1 MSSID
6 SDQLWSSSLYQFVNF
21 LTIATATFLSSIT
34 ALRTTAPS
42 LISLLFLPIYY
53 TSSALPPV
61 LTKAH
66 LSYHAPMWS
75 THKWTD
81 LTKSKMLDMHWLTQH
96 IMVIVWAKACSYHSY
111 ISIYCLYL
119 PGKKNWVH
127 CLTLGGAV
135 LGVSRSDRKDD
146 FFSRHCSR
154 HPKRG
159 GIDIG
164 WMGFQCDIKS
174 YPNS

>member
-1 MSSID
+1 MTALQIIILYTKPLFRITSHHIIVLHHIIVSSID
-6 SDQLWSSSLYQFVNF
+6 SWWAASTVTSCGHLLYTN
-21 LTIATATFLSSIT
+21 SSIF
-34 ALRTTAPS
+34 LPLPLPPSYRLSQLLELLPS

-96 IMVIVWAKACSYHSY
+96 IMVIVWAEACSYHSY
-111 ISIYCLYL
+111 FRFMVFIYLVTNIESIALH
-119 PGKKNWVH
+119 W
-127 CLTLGGAV
+127 GAV
-135 LGVSRSDRKDD
+135 LRVTIR
-146 FFSRHCSR
+146 
-154 HPKRG
+154 
-159 GIDIG
+159 
-164 WMGFQCDIKS
+164 
-174 YPNS
+174 